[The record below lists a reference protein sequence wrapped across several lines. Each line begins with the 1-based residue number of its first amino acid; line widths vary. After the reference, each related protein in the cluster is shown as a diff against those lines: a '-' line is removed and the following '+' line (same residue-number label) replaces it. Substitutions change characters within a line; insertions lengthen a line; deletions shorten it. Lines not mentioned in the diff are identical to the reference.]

1 MKVVGLITE
10 YNPFHNGHKYHME
23 EAKKITEADY
33 VIVVMSGN
41 FVQRGTP
48 AIINKYSRAKMALS
62 YGADVVFELPVCYST
77 GSAEYFAL
85 GAVSLLNQLGII
97 DEICFG
103 SECGNIH
110 ELTSIARILAE
121 EPPEYK
127 TFLNFFLKNG
137 STFPLART
145 QALKA
150 LLPDMEDEIISSPNN
165 ILGIEYIKALIKLD
179 SSIKPV
185 TITRKLAG
193 YHEEELN
200 ILPQNRTCPN
210 ISSAAAINSA
220 ASISSANAISTAA
233 SISSAAAISSATA
246 IRKSILET
254 NQLTTL
260 EPHVPSKVLSIL
272 NEEMG
277 KTFPIYEDDY
287 TLLLQYK
294 LMEETKESL
303 SRYLD
308 VSQDISNRIKNTNIS
323 PLTYSQLAQEIKTK
337 QLTLTRVNRAL
348 LHILLNITSA
358 NMEEY
363 KKGGYTQYARIL
375 GIKKA
380 SSHLLRKIKAQAHI
394 PLITKVGDAP
404 KALTPTGLTMLQ
416 EEIFASHL
424 YNQVIYNKYGTLIKD
439 EYTHGIILV

>member
-23 EAKKITEADY
+23 EAKRITGADH

-41 FVQRGTP
+41 YVQRGTP
-48 AIINKYSRAKMALS
+48 AIMNKYSRAKMALS
-62 YGADVVFELPVCYST
+62 CGADVVFELPVCYST

-85 GAVSLLNQLGII
+85 GAVSLLNQLSII

-110 ELTSIARILAE
+110 ELTSIARILSE
-121 EPPEYK
+121 EPLEYK
-127 TFLNFFLKNG
+127 TFLNTFIRKGL
-137 STFPLART
+137 TFPLART

-150 LLPDMEDEIISSPNN
+150 LLPDMEEEIISSPNN
-165 ILGIEYIKALIKLD
+165 ILGIEYIKALIKQN

-200 ILPQNRTCPN
+200 ILRQN
-210 ISSAAAINSA
+210 SS
-220 ASISSANAISTAA
+220 SSS
-233 SISSAAAISSATA
+233 AISSATA
-246 IRKSILET
+246 IRKTILET
-254 NQLTTL
+254 LPLTSL
-260 EPHVPSKVLSIL
+260 EPHVPLEVFSIL
-272 NEEMG
+272 DEELG
-277 KTFPIYEDDY
+277 KAFPINEDDF

-294 LMEETKESL
+294 LMVETKESL
-303 SRYLD
+303 FRYLD
-308 VSQDISNRIKNTNIS
+308 VSQDIANRIKNMNIS

-348 LHILLNITSA
+348 LHILLNITSD

-363 KKGGYTQYARIL
+363 KKEGYTQYARIL

-380 SSHLLRKIKAQAHI
+380 SSHLLRKIKTNTQI

-404 KALTPTGLTMLQ
+404 KSLTPTGLTMLQ
-416 EEIFASHL
+416 QDLFAAHL
-424 YNQVIYNKYGTLIKD
+424 YNQVIYNKFRLLLKD
-439 EYTHGIILV
+439 EYTRGIILI